1 MWPHPSAGQS
11 SSRSGQGRVE
21 SQLQEAGADLN
32 ARGKPGVP
40 RCPHFPKEPPLK
52 KKKKR
57 TTSPQPCTLPSGPWS
72 TCPGNPSPCNARYY
86 WMNNNLYIRAVNAEF
101 IYGYEYLGNSGR
113 LVITPLTDR

>member
-1 MWPHPSAGQS
+1 M
-11 SSRSGQGRVE
+11 E
-21 SQLQEAGADLN
+21 SQLQEAGADLD

-40 RCPHFPKEPPLK
+40 RCPHLPQ
-52 KKKKR
+52 R
-57 TTSPQPCTLPSGPWS
+57 TTSPQPHTLPGGPWS
-72 TCPGNPSPCNARYY
+72 ICPGDPSPCNARYY